1 MCFTA
6 ARTLALLYL
15 CHIAK
20 QQFIKSITIKFQN
33 FEYKNENMQVVEAY
47 NLDHADTKDGHYQE
61 RNHQYVGST
70 RDIGLVEVNFKLK

>member
-1 MCFTA
+1 
-6 ARTLALLYL
+6 
-15 CHIAK
+15 
-20 QQFIKSITIKFQN
+20 
-33 FEYKNENMQVVEAY
+33 MQVVEAY